1 MEDPLPL
8 SLLEKKSHKRKPQ
21 LRKGATMFVGSLEVQ
36 DHSLKDDHRMENFIT
51 NQRVSD
57 RLKDFDPEFGDL
69 AVRMAGEVWGRAGLS
84 QKERA
89 FLCIAANVCNQTL
102 DGPYQLHI
110 DLALKGGAT
119 PEQIREV
126 LLHMAIYASFPKA
139 LQALRALHPYLEE
152 KGIPL
157 A

>member
-1 MEDPLPL
+1 
-8 SLLEKKSHKRKPQ
+8 
-21 LRKGATMFVGSLEVQ
+21 MFVGSLQLQTCSKNDPSEVTPTAAP
-36 DHSLKDDHRMENFIT
+36 KVAPPVPPRENFIT
-51 NQRVSD
+51 DEAVSD
-57 RLKDFDPEFGDL
+57 TLKDLDSEFGDL

-102 DGPYQLHI
+102 DAPYELHI
-110 DLALKGGAT
+110 ELAMKGGAT

-139 LQALRALHPYLEE
+139 LQAIKVMHAHFEK
-152 KGIPL
+152 KGIAL
-157 A
+157 GRH